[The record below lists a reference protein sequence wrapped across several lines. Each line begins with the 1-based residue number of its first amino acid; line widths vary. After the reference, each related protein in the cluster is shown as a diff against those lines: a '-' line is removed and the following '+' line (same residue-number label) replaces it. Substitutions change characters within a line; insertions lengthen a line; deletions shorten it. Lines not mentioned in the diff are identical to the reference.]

1 MIDYN
6 GMSVNNKSDY
16 LKIRRIMAE
25 PEIELGQEFDGGFFE
40 EPESVEDQV
49 EAMGAVE
56 SINSML
62 EESLAPR
69 EAEVIKYRFALDG
82 HEELTLKAVG
92 NIFNVSPERLRQIEW
107 KALRKL
113 RHPSR
118 SEKLKEFMVACY
130 G

>member
-6 GMSVNNKSDY
+6 GMSINNKSDY

-49 EAMGAVE
+49 EAMGTVE

-62 EESLAPR
+62 ESLTPR
-69 EAEVIKYRFALDG
+69 EAEVLKYRFGLYRYK
-82 HEELTLKAVG
+82 ELTLKAVG
-92 NIFNVSPERLRQIEW
+92 NIFNVSTERLRQIEA

-118 SEKLKEFMVACY
+118 SEKLKEFMVV
-130 G
+130 

>member
-6 GMSVNNKSDY
+6 GMSINNKSDY

-25 PEIELGQEFDGGFFE
+25 PEIELGQEFDGGFFK

-49 EAMGAVE
+49 DAMGTVE

-62 EESLAPR
+62 ESLTPR
-69 EAEVIKYRFALDG
+69 EIEVIKHRFALDG
-82 HEELTLKAVG
+82 HKELTLKEVG
-92 NIFNVSPERLRQIEW
+92 ELFNVSRERVRQIEA
-107 KALRKL
+107 KILRKL

-118 SEKLKEFMVACY
+118 SKILKEWVTA
-130 G
+130 

>member
-6 GMSVNNKSDY
+6 GMSINNKSDY

-40 EPESVEDQV
+40 EPERVEYHV

-69 EAEVIKYRFALDG
+69 EAEVIK
-82 HEELTLKAVG
+82 
-92 NIFNVSPERLRQIEW
+92 
-107 KALRKL
+107 
-113 RHPSR
+113 
-118 SEKLKEFMVACY
+118 
-130 G
+130 

>member
-6 GMSVNNKSDY
+6 GMSINNKSDY

-25 PEIELGQEFDGGFFE
+25 PEIELGQEFDGGFFK

-49 EAMGAVE
+49 EAMGTVE

-62 EESLAPR
+62 ESLTPR
-69 EAEVIKYRFALDG
+69 EIEVIKHRFALDG
-82 HEELTLKAVG
+82 HKELTLKAVG
-92 NIFNVSPERLRQIEW
+92 NIFNVSPERLRQIEA

-118 SEKLKEFMVACY
+118 SEKLKEFMVAI

>member
-6 GMSVNNKSDY
+6 GMSINNKSDY

-25 PEIELGQEFDGGFFE
+25 PEIELGQEFDGGFFK

-49 EAMGAVE
+49 EAMGTVE

-62 EESLAPR
+62 ESLTPR
-69 EAEVIKYRFALDG
+69 EIEVIKHRFALDG
-82 HEELTLKAVG
+82 HKELTLKAVG
-92 NIFNVSPERLRQIEW
+92 NIFNVSPERLRQIEA

-118 SEKLKEFMVACY
+118 SEKLKEFMVV
-130 G
+130 

>member
-6 GMSVNNKSDY
+6 GMSINNKSDY
-16 LKIRRIMAE
+16 LKIRRIMAK
-25 PEIELGQEFDGGFFE
+25 PEIELGQEFDGGFFK

-49 EAMGAVE
+49 DAMGTVE

-62 EESLAPR
+62 ESLTPR
-69 EAEVIKYRFALDG
+69 EIEVIKHRFAIDG
-82 HEELTLKAVG
+82 HKELTLKAVSD
-92 NIFNVSPERLRQIEW
+92 IFNVSPERLRQIEA

-118 SEKLKEFMVACY
+118 SEILKEWVTA
-130 G
+130 

>member
-6 GMSVNNKSDY
+6 GMSINNKSDY

-25 PEIELGQEFDGGFFE
+25 PEIELGQEFDGGCFE

-49 EAMGAVE
+49 EAMGTVE

-62 EESLAPR
+62 ESLTPR
-69 EAEVIKYRFALDG
+69 EIEVIKHRFALDG
-82 HEELTLKAVG
+82 HKELTLKEVG
-92 NIFNVSPERLRQIEW
+92 ELFNVSRERVRQIEA
-107 KALRKL
+107 KILRKL

-118 SEKLKEFMVACY
+118 SEILKEWVTA
-130 G
+130 

>member
-6 GMSVNNKSDY
+6 GMSINNKSDY

-49 EAMGAVE
+49 DAMGTVE

-62 EESLAPR
+62 ESLTSR
-69 EAEVIKYRFALDG
+69 EIEVIKHRFALDG
-82 HEELTLKAVG
+82 HKELTLKAVG
-92 NIFNVSPERLRQIEW
+92 NIFNVSPERLRQIEA

-118 SEKLKEFMVACY
+118 SEKLKEFMVV
-130 G
+130 